1 VVASRSEDTK
11 ALEPALEVPLHHSLT
26 QPILVAGLPRTLGL
40 LLWTGT
46 SAFALGLH
54 QLWVVP
60 IAVALHGVF
69 GTMARR
75 DPYFFDVIVRA
86 VGQRRLDP

>member
-1 VVASRSEDTK
+1 MEA
-11 ALEPALEVPLHHSLT
+11 EPGLEVPLHRSLT
-26 QPILVAGLPRTLGL
+26 QPLMLVGLPRNLAL
-40 LLWTGT
+40 LLWTTT

-60 IAVALHGVF
+60 LAAVLHGVF
-69 GTMARR
+69 AALARR
-75 DPYFFDVIVRA
+75 DPFFFEVLIRA

>member
-1 VVASRSEDTK
+1 MEA
-11 ALEPALEVPLHHSLT
+11 EPGLEVPLHRSLT
-26 QPILVAGLPRTLGL
+26 QPLMLIGLPRNLAL
-40 LLWTGT
+40 LLWTTT

-60 IAVALHGVF
+60 LAALLHGVF
-69 GTMARR
+69 AALARR
-75 DPYFFDVIVRA
+75 DPFFFEVLIRA

>member
-1 VVASRSEDTK
+1 MK
-11 ALEPALEVPLHHSLT
+11 LEPGLEVPLHRSLT
-26 QPILVAGLPRTLGL
+26 QPLMLVGLPRNLAL
-40 LLWTGT
+40 LLWTTT

-60 IAVALHGVF
+60 LAVLLHGVF
-69 GTMARR
+69 AALARR
-75 DPYFFDVIVRA
+75 DPFVFDVLIRA

>member
-1 VVASRSEDTK
+1 MPIEHDG
-11 ALEPALEVPLHHSLT
+11 LEVPLHRSLT
-26 QPILVAGLPRTLGL
+26 QPILMAGLPRGLAL
-40 LLWTGT
+40 LLWTAT

-60 IAVALHGVF
+60 IALVLHVVF
-69 GTMARR
+69 AAMAKR
-75 DPYFFDVIVRA
+75 DPFFFDVIVRA

>member
-1 VVASRSEDTK
+1 MEVEPG
-11 ALEPALEVPLHHSLT
+11 LEAPLHRSLT
-26 QPILVAGLPRTLGL
+26 QPLMLVGLPRNLAL
-40 LLWTGT
+40 LLWTTT

-60 IAVALHGVF
+60 LAALLHGVF
-69 GTMARR
+69 AALTRR
-75 DPYFFDVIVRA
+75 DPFFFDVLVRA

>member
-1 VVASRSEDTK
+1 MEV
-11 ALEPALEVPLHHSLT
+11 EPGLEVPLHRSLT
-26 QPILVAGLPRTLGL
+26 QPLMLVGLPRNLAL
-40 LLWTGT
+40 LLWTTT

-60 IAVALHGVF
+60 LAALLHGVF
-69 GTMARR
+69 AALARR
-75 DPYFFDVIVRA
+75 DPFFFEVLIRA